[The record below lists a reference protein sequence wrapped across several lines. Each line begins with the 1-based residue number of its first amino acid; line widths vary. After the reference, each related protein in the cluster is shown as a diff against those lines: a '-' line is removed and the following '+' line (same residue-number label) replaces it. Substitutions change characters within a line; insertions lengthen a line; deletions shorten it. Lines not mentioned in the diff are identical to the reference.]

1 MSIVERWI
9 QRPTGMI
16 RLETALEFAGSD
28 QERLRI
34 IDEYTSQQT
43 QKSDVTEPPDPRQL
57 RLPFPE

>member
-1 MSIVERWI
+1 
-9 QRPTGMI
+9 MI